1 LENPWEI
8 LAIEKISQAA
18 VKIFDLNQIPAPL
31 RSARRLSAKLP
42 SGDLLSEDIVNVE
55 GGAFAHGHSIG
66 ATFAGSQFPA
76 ALVCR
81 GAVRCFSIG

>member
-31 RSARRLSAKLP
+31 RSATLERAKLP

-55 GGAFAHGHSIG
+55 GGAFAHGHSI
-66 ATFAGSQFPA
+66 A
-76 ALVCR
+76 AS
-81 GAVRCFSIG
+81 GAVLLARQ